1 MNVRSGTKGQTAV
14 WRPLLEELAQERRTL
29 DLMAAAW
36 AGEYRG
42 AGGRLFC
49 EAGCRS
55 CCSLAVNC
63 TLTEAVDLAA
73 TLTAVQATAVAGYV
87 GRLRELTAPLT
98 DLKSYL
104 RMQRSAMGWCPL
116 LGDDGCCT
124 VYPLRP
130 LSCRA
135 LLSTKESSWCGTDFG
150 TLSSG
155 EKEAFV
161 VSLDR
166 SVVAFPLHYAAF
178 TRDSG
183 RELEERLLAR
193 LRERFGVALY
203 GNLPVLLHLVL
214 AWQVQDVLSAGPA
227 AVEELLG
234 RVGLDHHFLVER
246 LL

>member
-1 MNVRSGTKGQTAV
+1 MTILTDEQHGTPWQ
-14 WRPLLEELAQERRTL
+14 PLLDELAEQRATL
-29 DLMAAAW
+29 DLMTAAW

-49 EAGCRS
+49 TAGCRS

-73 TLTAVQATAVAGYV
+73 ILTTEQAGAVAGYV
-87 GRLRELTAPLT
+87 QRLRDLTIPLT

-104 RMQRSAMGWCPL
+104 RMQRSEMGWCPL
-116 LGDDGCCT
+116 LGDDGCCM

-135 LLSTKESSWCGTDFG
+135 LLSTKEPHWCGADFG
-150 TLSSG
+150 TLPPE
-155 EKEAFV
+155 EKQAFV
-161 VSLDR
+161 ASLDR

-178 TRDSG
+178 TQDSG
-183 RELEERLLAR
+183 RELEERLLVR
-193 LRERFGVALY
+193 MREQFGIALY

-214 AWQVQDVLSAGPA
+214 AWRIQEILSAGPS
-227 AVEELLG
+227 AVEELLS
-234 RVGLDHHFLVER
+234 RAGLDHPFLVER
-246 LL
+246 LS